1 MQANCGDN
9 NPSQNPDPMTAR
21 TSPTWDNNP
30 NHRPDPMQLYSTLM
44 NLHHTGA
51 YSVAPVDPNAA
62 AMNLH
67 HNEAAEDDVNPTP
80 APVP

>member
-1 MQANCGDN
+1 
-9 NPSQNPDPMTAR
+9 
-21 TSPTWDNNP
+21 
-30 NHRPDPMQLYSTLM
+30 M

-67 HNEAAEDDVNPTP
+67 HNEAAEHDVNPNPAPVPQPTPDPVVDPNATPVPTPTP
-80 APVP
+80 APVDPNATPVDPA

>member
-1 MQANCGDN
+1 
-9 NPSQNPDPMTAR
+9 
-21 TSPTWDNNP
+21 
-30 NHRPDPMQLYSTLM
+30 M